1 MNVLVVAPHAD
12 DEMIG
17 VGGTIVK
24 HIAQNNKVYIC
35 IATKGAQPIFE
46 NAYVDKIRDETIK
59 SHKFIG
65 IEKTYFLDFPAVM
78 LEQIPRHEINGELL
92 KVINETK
99 PDIVYIPHFGDM
111 QKDHQIIAEAAMVA
125 VRPKYEYMIKA
136 VYAYETLSETE
147 WNIPHAANAFIP
159 NVFNDISEFLD
170 SKLEAMKIY
179 ESQLA
184 DFPNPRS
191 LVAIEALA
199 GYRGSTINVNA
210 AEAFMLI
217 REIQ

>member
-46 NAYVDKIRDETIK
+46 NAYVDRIRDETIK

-78 LEQIPRHEINGELL
+78 LEQIPRHEINGELFR
-92 KVINETK
+92 VINETK

-125 VRPKYEYMIKA
+125 VRPKYEYKIKA

-159 NVFNDISEFLD
+159 NVFNDISDFLD

-199 GYRGSTINVNA
+199 RYRGSTINVNA

>member
-78 LEQIPRHEINGELL
+78 LEQIPRYEINGGLL
-92 KVINETK
+92 RVINETK

-125 VRPKYEYMIKA
+125 VRPKYEHKIRA

-159 NVFNDISEFLD
+159 NVFNDISDFLD

-191 LVAIEALA
+191 LEAIEALA
-199 GYRGSTINVNA
+199 KYRGSTINVKA
-210 AEAFMLI
+210 AESFMLI
-217 REIQ
+217 REIL

>member
-1 MNVLVVAPHAD
+1 
-12 DEMIG
+12 MIG

-24 HIAQNNKVYIC
+24 HIAQNNKEYIC
-35 IATKGAQPIFE
+35 IATKGAPPIFE
-46 NAYVDKIRDETIK
+46 NAYVDKIRDETIR
-59 SHKFIG
+59 SLKFIG

-78 LEQIPRHEINGELL
+78 LEQIPRYEINGGLL
-92 KVINETK
+92 RVLNATIT
-99 PDIVYIPHFGDM
+99 DIVYIPHFGDM

-125 VRPKYEYMIKA
+125 VRPKYEHKIRA

-159 NVFNDISEFLD
+159 NVFNDISDFLD